1 MPTRILIRLSL
12 LAGLVAPLCAF
23 ALGVGPLEVRSAL
36 NQNFEAEIPLISSN
50 PVELIGLTAQVPRQ
64 REFDWAGVERYEFLS
79 KLRFSVQTP
88 PGGPNVLK
96 ITSTEPLR
104 EPNFTLLLE
113 LAWPRGRLLRA
124 FPVQLDPALYANR
137 RLPPP
142 PPPPVM
148 VPPPI
153 AAEPAATAPPVPGLP
168 PAPPV
173 SFEGATSYGPV
184 KSGETLM
191 GIASQVRPSTTIK
204 LPEMMAILVAGNSE
218 AFVNGNPN
226 VLRAGSVLKVPTP
239 QALGVQGV
247 PTPPVPNVAAATPIE
262 SAPTQPQPPIEPQPV
277 EPQPVEPQPVEPIAQ
292 PAAVSPPEPA
302 PPLATI
308 PPPPVEPQPLPVPAE
323 PLREIIPQ
331 ASIPQTEGETS
342 PAPAGAT
349 SEVKPAAQPEP
360 PPPVVQPEPALVRP
374 PPVAKPPVA
383 QPEESEFSWLAN
395 PVVWIALAMIVL
407 AVAAVVLLPLL
418 RRPAKPKQPPVEPEA
433 IAEPQPAPEES
444 SAPTTR
450 TQIRESRSVRPRPA
464 VASSAAPPAPAETG
478 TMPATPK
485 PAVPKPAAT
494 PPKPIDELLKD
505 IDFGLGDAPGG
516 KDAASAQKLETPRLP
531 DTEPPTAS
539 VTRTATNPFL
549 SAELAS
555 DKAPAQSPQADLP
568 SELRLD
574 NLDFDFGDLGLENTA
589 RSKTDLPPLELR
601 PTESGA
607 TVNPPQ
613 APGVFDLVSEPT
625 ARPPTTPLQIEPLSM
640 PPPSRKFEFTDIT
653 QELEQPGT
661 PIEPLKLDEELRG
674 IDDGSLDLG
683 KMGADSVSTPG
694 GDRETVADYVETKL
708 DLATAYLDMGD
719 QVGARSLLEEALQE
733 GTASQQQQ
741 ARELLKKLG

>member
-23 ALGVGPLEVRSAL
+23 ALGVGPIEVRSAL

-96 ITSTEPLR
+96 ITSIEPLR

-137 RLPPP
+137 RL

-191 GIASQVRPSTTIK
+191 GIASQVRPSTTIN

-239 QALGVQGV
+239 QALGVRGV
-247 PTPPVPNVAAATPIE
+247 PTPPVPDVATAASTE
-262 SAPTQPQPPIEPQPV
+262 SAPTQPQPV
-277 EPQPVEPQPVEPIAQ
+277 EPQPVEPTAQAPV
-292 PAAVSPPEPA
+292 SSPEPA
-302 PPLATI
+302 PVPEPSLATT
-308 PPPPVEPQPLPVPAE
+308 PPPVEPQPLPVPAE

-342 PAPAGAT
+342 PTPAGAT
-349 SEVKPAAQPEP
+349 SEVQPAAQPEP
-360 PPPVVQPEPALVRP
+360 PPPVAQPEPAPVRP

-383 QPEESEFSWLAN
+383 QPEESGFSWLAN
-395 PVVWIALAMIVL
+395 PVVWIAIAMIVL

-418 RRPAKPKQPPVEPEA
+418 RRPAKPKQRPVQQPEA
-433 IAEPQPAPEES
+433 ITEPQPAPES

-450 TQIRESRSVRPRPA
+450 TQVRESRSVRPRPA
-464 VASSAAPPAPAETG
+464 VASSATPSVSAEAG
-478 TMPATPK
+478 
-485 PAVPKPAAT
+485 AVPAASKPAAT

-505 IDFGLGDAPGG
+505 IDFGLGDAPAGR
-516 KDAASAQKLETPRLP
+516 KDTASAQTLETPRLP

-549 SAELAS
+549 SAESAS

-589 RSKTDLPPLELR
+589 RPKTDLPPLELR

-607 TVNPPQ
+607 TVNPPPQ
-613 APGVFDLVSEPT
+613 VLNTFEPMTEPT
-625 ARPPTTPLQIEPLSM
+625 APPAPPSLQIEPLSM

-661 PIEPLKLDEELRG
+661 PVEPLKLDEALQG
-674 IDDGSLDLG
+674 IDGSLDLG
-683 KMGADSVSTPG
+683 KMEQQPDSVSTG
-694 GDRETVADYVETKL
+694 GGNRETVADYVETKL

>member
-23 ALGVGPLEVRSAL
+23 ALGVGPIEVRSAL

-96 ITSTEPLR
+96 ITSIEPLR

-137 RLPPP
+137 RL

-191 GIASQVRPSTTIK
+191 GIASQVRPSTTIN

-247 PTPPVPNVAAATPIE
+247 PTPPVPDVATAASTE
-262 SAPTQPQPPIEPQPV
+262 SAPTQPQPV
-277 EPQPVEPQPVEPIAQ
+277 EPQPVEPTAQAPV
-292 PAAVSPPEPA
+292 SSPEPA
-302 PPLATI
+302 PVPEPSLATT
-308 PPPPVEPQPLPVPAE
+308 PPPVEPQPLPVPAE

-342 PAPAGAT
+342 PTPAGAT
-349 SEVKPAAQPEP
+349 SEVQPAAQPEP
-360 PPPVVQPEPALVRP
+360 PPPVAQPEPAPVRP

-383 QPEESEFSWLAN
+383 QPEESGFSWLAN
-395 PVVWIALAMIVL
+395 PVVWIAIAMIVL

-418 RRPAKPKQPPVEPEA
+418 RRPAKPKQRPVQQPEA
-433 IAEPQPAPEES
+433 ITEPQPAPES

-450 TQIRESRSVRPRPA
+450 TQVRESRSVRPRPA
-464 VASSAAPPAPAETG
+464 VASSATPSVSAEAG
-478 TMPATPK
+478 
-485 PAVPKPAAT
+485 AVPAASKPAAT

-505 IDFGLGDAPGG
+505 IDFGLGDAPAGR
-516 KDAASAQKLETPRLP
+516 KDTASAQTLETPRLP

-549 SAELAS
+549 SAESAS

-589 RSKTDLPPLELR
+589 RPKTDLPPLELR

-607 TVNPPQ
+607 TVNPPPQ
-613 APGVFDLVSEPT
+613 VLNTFEPMTEPT
-625 ARPPTTPLQIEPLSM
+625 APPAPPSLQIEPLSM

-661 PIEPLKLDEELRG
+661 PVEPLKLDEALQG
-674 IDDGSLDLG
+674 IDGSLDLG
-683 KMGADSVSTPG
+683 KMEQQPDSVSTG
-694 GDRETVADYVETKL
+694 GGNRETVADYVETKL

>member
-23 ALGVGPLEVRSAL
+23 ALGVGSLEVRSAL

-96 ITSTEPLR
+96 ITSIEPLR

-113 LAWPRGRLLRA
+113 LVWPRGRLLRA

-142 PPPPVM
+142 PPAMVLPPTV
-148 VPPPI
+148 
-153 AAEPAATAPPVPGLP
+153 AEPTAAAPPVPGLP

-191 GIASQVRPSTTIK
+191 GIANQVRPSTTIK

-247 PTPPVPNVAAATPIE
+247 PTPPVPDVATAASIE
-262 SAPTQPQPPIEPQPV
+262 SAPTQPQPV
-277 EPQPVEPQPVEPIAQ
+277 EPQPVEPTAQAPVSSPK
-292 PAAVSPPEPA
+292 PALVPEPS
-302 PPLATI
+302 LATTT
-308 PPPPVEPQPLPVPAE
+308 PPVEPQPLLVPAE

-342 PAPAGAT
+342 PAPAGT
-349 SEVKPAAQPEP
+349 TPEVLQPAAQPEP
-360 PPPVVQPEPALVRP
+360 PPPPVAQPEPAPVRP

-383 QPEESEFSWLAN
+383 QPEESGFSWLAN
-395 PVVWIALAMIVL
+395 PVVWIAIAMIVL

-418 RRPAKPKQPPVEPEA
+418 RRPAKPKQPPVQQPEA
-433 IAEPQPAPEES
+433 ITEPQLAPES

-464 VASSAAPPAPAETG
+464 VASSTTPVPAEAG
-478 TMPATPK
+478 AMPAASE
-485 PAVPKPAAT
+485 PAASKPAAT

-505 IDFGLGDAPGG
+505 IDFGLGDAPVGR
-516 KDAASAQKLETPRLP
+516 KDAASAQTLETPRLP

-549 SAELAS
+549 SAESAS

-601 PTESGA
+601 PAESGA
-607 TVNPPQ
+607 TANPPPQ
-613 APGVFDLVSEPT
+613 VLDSFEPMTEPT
-625 ARPPTTPLQIEPLSM
+625 APPAPPSLQIEPLSM

-653 QELEQPGT
+653 QGLEQPGT
-661 PIEPLKLDEELRG
+661 PIEPLKLDEDLQG
-674 IDDGSLDLG
+674 IDGSLDLG
-683 KMGADSVSTPG
+683 KMEQPDSVSTG
-694 GDRETVADYVETKL
+694 GDNRETVADYVETKL
-708 DLATAYLDMGD
+708 DLAMAYLDMGD

>member
-79 KLRFSVQTP
+79 KLRFSVQAP

-137 RLPPP
+137 RLPPPP

-239 QALGVQGV
+239 QALGVQGG
-247 PTPPVPNVAAATPIE
+247 PTPPVPNVAAAAPTE

-277 EPQPVEPQPVEPIAQ
+277 EPQPVEPTPTGGR
-292 PAAVSPPEPA
+292 
-302 PPLATI
+302 LATG
-308 PPPPVEPQPLPVPAE
+308 AGSAACHDTAAA
-323 PLREIIPQ
+323 RG
-331 ASIPQTEGETS
+331 ASTVTGAGRTVAGDHSSSQYPSNGGRDVTSAGRRHVRGETS
-342 PAPAGAT
+342 RAAGTPTSRGPAGTGAR
-349 SEVKPAAQPEP
+349 PAATGGQATGGAAGRKRIQLAGQPSG
-360 PPPVVQPEPALVRP
+360 LDRP
-374 PPVAKPPVA
+374 RHDRAGGGRGGA
-383 QPEESEFSWLAN
+383 
-395 PVVWIALAMIVL
+395 IA
-407 AVAAVVLLPLL
+407 AVAA
-418 RRPAKPKQPPVEPEA
+418 
-433 IAEPQPAPEES
+433 
-444 SAPTTR
+444 
-450 TQIRESRSVRPRPA
+450 SRQTET
-464 VASSAAPPAPAETG
+464 AAG
-478 TMPATPK
+478 
-485 PAVPKPAAT
+485 
-494 PPKPIDELLKD
+494 
-505 IDFGLGDAPGG
+505 
-516 KDAASAQKLETPRLP
+516 
-531 DTEPPTAS
+531 
-539 VTRTATNPFL
+539 
-549 SAELAS
+549 
-555 DKAPAQSPQADLP
+555 
-568 SELRLD
+568 
-574 NLDFDFGDLGLENTA
+574 
-589 RSKTDLPPLELR
+589 
-601 PTESGA
+601 
-607 TVNPPQ
+607 
-613 APGVFDLVSEPT
+613 
-625 ARPPTTPLQIEPLSM
+625 
-640 PPPSRKFEFTDIT
+640 
-653 QELEQPGT
+653 
-661 PIEPLKLDEELRG
+661 
-674 IDDGSLDLG
+674 
-683 KMGADSVSTPG
+683 
-694 GDRETVADYVETKL
+694 
-708 DLATAYLDMGD
+708 
-719 QVGARSLLEEALQE
+719 
-733 GTASQQQQ
+733 
-741 ARELLKKLG
+741 

>member
-1 MPTRILIRLSL
+1 

-23 ALGVGPLEVRSAL
+23 ALGVGPIEVRSAL

-96 ITSTEPLR
+96 ITSIEPLR

-137 RLPPP
+137 RL

-191 GIASQVRPSTTIK
+191 GIASQVRPSTTIN

-239 QALGVQGV
+239 QALGVRGV
-247 PTPPVPNVAAATPIE
+247 PTPPVPDVATAASTE
-262 SAPTQPQPPIEPQPV
+262 SAPTQPQPV
-277 EPQPVEPQPVEPIAQ
+277 EPQPVEPTAQAPV
-292 PAAVSPPEPA
+292 SSPEPA
-302 PPLATI
+302 PVPEPSLATT
-308 PPPPVEPQPLPVPAE
+308 PPPVEPQPLPVPAE

-342 PAPAGAT
+342 PTPAGAT
-349 SEVKPAAQPEP
+349 SEVQPAAQPEP
-360 PPPVVQPEPALVRP
+360 PPPVAQPEPAPVRP

-383 QPEESEFSWLAN
+383 QPEESGFSWLAN
-395 PVVWIALAMIVL
+395 PVVWIAIAMIVL

-418 RRPAKPKQPPVEPEA
+418 RRPAKPKQRPVQQPEA
-433 IAEPQPAPEES
+433 ITEPQPAPES

-450 TQIRESRSVRPRPA
+450 TQVRESRSVRPRPA
-464 VASSAAPPAPAETG
+464 VASSATPSVSAEAG
-478 TMPATPK
+478 
-485 PAVPKPAAT
+485 AVPAASKPAAT

-505 IDFGLGDAPGG
+505 IDFGLGDAPAGR
-516 KDAASAQKLETPRLP
+516 KDTASAQTLETPRLP

-549 SAELAS
+549 SAESAS

-589 RSKTDLPPLELR
+589 RPKTDLPPLELR

-607 TVNPPQ
+607 TVNPPPQ
-613 APGVFDLVSEPT
+613 VLNTFEPMTEPT
-625 ARPPTTPLQIEPLSM
+625 APPAPPSLQIEPLSM

-661 PIEPLKLDEELRG
+661 PVEPLKLDEALQG
-674 IDDGSLDLG
+674 IDGSLDLG
-683 KMGADSVSTPG
+683 KMEQQPDSVSTG
-694 GDRETVADYVETKL
+694 GGNRETVADYVETKL

>member
-50 PVELIGLTAQVPRQ
+50 PVELIGLTVRIPRQ
-64 REFDWAGVERYEFLS
+64 QDFDWAGAERYEFLS

-88 PGGPNVLK
+88 PGGPNLLK

-104 EPNFTLLLE
+104 EPNFTLLVE
-113 LAWPRGRLLRA
+113 LAWPRGRLLRG
-124 FPVQLDPALYANR
+124 FPVQLDPELYADR

-142 PPPPVM
+142 PPPPVV

-153 AAEPAATAPPVPGLP
+153 AAEPAAAEPPAPGLP

-173 SFEGATSYGPV
+173 SFEGARSWPV

-191 GIASQVRPSTTIK
+191 GIASQVRPSTAVK
-204 LPEMMAILVAGNSE
+204 LPEMMAILVAGNPG

-226 VLRAGSVLKVPTP
+226 ALRAGSVLKVPTP

-247 PTPPVPNVAAATPIE
+247 PTPPVPDVAAAAPTESTPTQLPPTTPI
-262 SAPTQPQPPIEPQPV
+262 PPRLV
-277 EPQPVEPQPVEPIAQ
+277 EPSAQ
-292 PAAVSPPEPA
+292 AVVSSPEPA
-302 PPLATI
+302 PEPEPPPLATTTT
-308 PPPPVEPQPLPVPAE
+308 PLVEPQPLPVPVE

-342 PAPAGAT
+342 PTPIDAA
-349 SEVKPAAQPEP
+349 SEAQPAAQPEP
-360 PPPVVQPEPALVRP
+360 PPPVAQPEPASVRP
-374 PPVAKPPVA
+374 PPTAKPPAA
-383 QPEESEFSWLAN
+383 QPEENGFSWLAN
-395 PVVWIALAMIVL
+395 PIVWIAIAMIVL

-418 RRPAKPKQPPVEPEA
+418 RRPAKPKQPPVQPEA
-433 IAEPQPAPEES
+433 IDEPKPTPES
-444 SAPTTR
+444 STPMTR
-450 TQIRESRSVRPRPA
+450 TQIREPRSVRPRPA
-464 VASSAAPPAPAETG
+464 VASSTTPASAETG
-478 TMPATPK
+478 AMPAASK
-485 PAVPKPAAT
+485 PAASKPEAT

-505 IDFGLGDAPGG
+505 IDFGLGDAAVSG
-516 KDAASAQKLETPRLP
+516 KEAASAQKLETPRLP

-539 VTRTATNPFL
+539 VTRTAANPFL
-549 SAELAS
+549 SAEPAS
-555 DKAPAQSPQADLP
+555 DKVPAQSPQADLP

-589 RSKTDLPPLELR
+589 RPKTDLPPLELG
-601 PTESGA
+601 PAKSSA
-607 TVNPPQ
+607 TANPPPR
-613 APGVFDLVSEPT
+613 APDTFEPMT
-625 ARPPTTPLQIEPLSM
+625 EPPAPPAPPLQIEPLSM
-640 PPPSRKFEFTDIT
+640 PPPSRQFEFTDIT
-653 QELEQPGT
+653 QELEQPGASV
-661 PIEPLKLDEELRG
+661 EPLKLDEDLRG
-674 IDDGSLDLG
+674 IGDGSLDLG
-683 KMGADSVSTPG
+683 TMVSDSASTPG
-694 GDRETVADYVETKL
+694 GGNRETAADYVETKL